1 MSRSPTSISVISD
14 PKCRFRGQ
22 NPLKTAI
29 NQTYTPDYNGATA
42 AKPNRV
48 NPQSLAVWAICAEAD
63 AEPTHEQF

>member
-1 MSRSPTSISVISD
+1 MSAFLISFSVTSD

-29 NQTYTPDYNGATA
+29 NHTYTPDYNGAAA

-48 NPQSLAVWAICAEAD
+48 NPQSLTLRAICAEAD
-63 AEPTHEQF
+63 AEPTDE